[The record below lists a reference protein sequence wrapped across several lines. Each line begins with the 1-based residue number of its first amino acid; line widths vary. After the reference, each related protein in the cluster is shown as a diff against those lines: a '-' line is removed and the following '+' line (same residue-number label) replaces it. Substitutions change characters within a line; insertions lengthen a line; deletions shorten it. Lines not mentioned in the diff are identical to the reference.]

1 MEPLYTSLV
10 SRKVTK
16 LINYQTTG
24 FLRKMTQKLQCGI
37 GLNQA
42 GSTYAR
48 GNACLFLQF
57 TKKVGKKM
65 IHELISAK
73 QMESL
78 GEKGSVQGPR
88 NKWGNP

>member
-42 GSTYAR
+42 GNWIQAKIQENPLKTTMLE
-48 GNACLFLQF
+48 NC
-57 TKKVGKKM
+57 KKLKR
-65 IHELISAK
+65 E
-73 QMESL
+73 
-78 GEKGSVQGPR
+78 
-88 NKWGNP
+88 